1 MSYSNRQFS
10 FLKDVSLL
18 ITFIAKNGWKATGGD
33 LYRSN
38 PEQERLFKMGRSNA
52 RAGESRH
59 NSRMAIDL
67 NFWDSDGGYMGVQLD
82 EMGRDKHQAKMQFIG
97 DYWKSLNPKNKWGG
111 EFKSLYDY
119 GHFERGD

>member
-1 MSYSNRQFS
+1 MSYSNRQWA

-18 ITFIAKNGWKATGGD
+18 INFIAKSGWKATGGD

-38 PEQERLFKMGRSNA
+38 PEQERLFNMGRSNA
-52 RAGESRH
+52 RPGESRH
-59 NSRMAIDL
+59 GSRMAIDL
-67 NFWDSDGGYMGVQLD
+67 NFWDSDGAYMGIQLD
-82 EMGRDKHQAKMQFIG
+82 ILGRDKHQEKMQFIG
-97 DYWKSLNPKNKWGG
+97 DYWKSLHPKNKWGG